1 MAHMPPIS
9 SPTSSASILTQLIND
24 EVVSVPMCTP
34 VYSDGPG
41 SFKMALG
48 DGSAKANVV
57 GVVLDLLIA
66 AAKSGSVISAGVV
79 TATSAKW
86 DAVCGTSG
94 GLSFGVTYY
103 LSATVAGALTTS
115 NASGVAVLAGLSAT
129 QVKIII
135 GGGSGG
141 GGASATFPLINA
153 SGGTLSAGMP
163 VYGSASGS
171 FAAAVATSLA
181 AATVVG
187 VLTADCA
194 NGATGSVQATN
205 VVALT
210 TAQWDART
218 GGSGGLV
225 FGMQYWLDVTA
236 GKITTTAPI
245 AASQFVTAL
254 GVALSATQL
263 RLLVQPPI
271 GL

>member
-1 MAHMPPIS
+1 MAFLTGV
-9 SPTSSASILTQLIND
+9 PTVLPWVTLVND
-24 EVVSVPMCTP
+24 EAINATICQPA
-34 VYSDGPG
+34 YSDAAGG
-41 SFKMALG
+41 FKLALG
-48 DGSAKANVV
+48 DGSTKAAVI
-57 GVVLDLLIA
+57 GVVIDPLIRPA
-66 AAKSGSVISAGVV
+66 ANGNVLTTGAVNAT
-79 TATSAKW
+79 TAQW

-129 QVKIII
+129 QAKIII

-171 FAAAVATSLA
+171 FAGAVATSLA

-225 FGMQYWLDVTA
+225 FGQQYWLDVTA